1 MGISYLFRFRYLS
14 IFLILFITV
23 GCGKFSRLSWKE
35 CFEQGK
41 KIHYDTSISSQK
53 RFAEAEEAYRAALK
67 KLEKALGKESVK
79 TKDMRELFNE
89 AENVLR
95 NQAKYAELEPILK
108 KKIDLYGKYLGE
120 NKVLTGAAH
129 EGLGHLYKKLKRNKE
144 AAFEYRLA
152 MNVYKIRKRE
162 SAVEKMKNLIQTLN
176 ITED

>member
-1 MGISYLFRFRYLS
+1 MDISNLFRCRYLS
-14 IFLILFITV
+14 IFLILFITI

-41 KIHYDTSISSQK
+41 KIHYDTSIPSQK
-53 RFAEAEEAYRAALK
+53 RFAEAEEVYREALK
-67 KLEKALGKESVK
+67 KLEKALAKESVK

-89 AENVLR
+89 TENVLR

-108 KKIDLYGKYLGE
+108 KKIDLYGKYIGE
-120 NKVLTGAAH
+120 NKVLTGDAH
-129 EGLGHLYKKLKRNKE
+129 ERLGHLYKKLKRNKE

-152 MNVYKIRKRE
+152 MNVYKINKRE